1 MSEALRI
8 LYRDEHLVA
17 IDKPAGLLVHR
28 SWLDK
33 HETRFAMQMTR
44 DQIGQHV
51 FPVHRLDRPTSG
63 ILLFALDPD
72 TARCLSQAFASQQV
86 KKEYLALVRG
96 WAPESL
102 YIDYPLKEE
111 LDRIADALCDP
122 DKPAQEA
129 RTLLQRLQQV
139 ELPFTVS
146 PRHPSTRYSLLRLRP
161 ETGRKHQL
169 RRHMAH
175 ISHPIVGDTCHGD
188 GRHNRFFRE
197 QFDCH
202 RLMLCHHRLQL
213 THPVSGVPLEIVA
226 GVDAQWHELFAR
238 FGWQLPELS
247 CETVSPDVFR

>member
-1 MSEALRI
+1 MSGELRI
-8 LYRDEHLVA
+8 LYQDEFMVA

-28 SWLDK
+28 SWLDR

-44 DQIGQHV
+44 DQVGQHV
-51 FPVHRLDRPTSG
+51 YPVHRLDRPTSG

-72 TARCLSQAFASQQV
+72 TARSLSQAFATQQV

-96 WAPESL
+96 WAPDSL

-111 LDRIADALCDP
+111 LDKIADPFADP

-129 RTLLQRLQQV
+129 RTALRCLQQV
-139 ELPFTVS
+139 ELPFAVS
-146 PRHPSTRYSLLRLRP
+146 PRHPSSRYSLLQLRP

-197 QFDCH
+197 QFACH
-202 RLMLCHHRLQL
+202 RLMLCHHQLDLIHPVTRQPLRISTELDEQWLQL
-213 THPVSGVPLEIVA
+213 FTE
-226 GVDAQWHELFAR
+226 
-238 FGWQLPELS
+238 FGWASETANPS
-247 CETVSPDVFR
+247 CHGNDE